1 MRDGMNSC
9 SGYIYAFFLILFV
22 LGMISFPAAAAG
34 DQLKDAGQRWAVIVG
49 ISDYQNLGDLDNAV
63 NDALD
68 MKSVLI
74 NKCNFAPDHVY
85 TYTNGQASK
94 GSIQNA
100 LNLMSARAGPSDVV
114 VFYFSGHGDQMDR
127 DLSPYDEA
135 DGRDEVLCPYDSY
148 SDRYD
153 RDISDDELQTMLGR
167 INSKNTICIFDTCHS
182 GGMVKGSRISAI
194 YGASKDSPAIDAFVR
209 NDGISADFSKDARS
223 GRYVMLMASDDDES
237 AVDSSRLQNGVFT
250 YYLVEGLTS
259 TSANLDSDQ
268 YISIEEAFSYAQA
281 ASTRYDSSMHP
292 QIYDG
297 DRYTEIE
304 FASLSATPTPTATQS
319 TPAVDI
325 SGKTVQGYLSAG
337 QSAYY
342 SFDIPSGVSFSSC
355 TVTLAGPSGSD
366 FDLYIRKGATPT
378 KDNYDYRGYT
388 ATANEQVSISS
399 PSSGRYYVMVQ
410 AYSGSGSYS
419 LAETHAGTSTPTPT
433 ITRTVSPTVTP
444 TPTGTQSTVATV
456 ITGRTVTGYISSG
469 QSQYYYFDISAIQ
482 SGRPC
487 TITLDGPSGA
497 DFDLYVRK
505 GSNPTADN
513 YDYRGYTASADEE
526 VSISS
531 PTTGRYYV
539 MVNAY
544 SGSGSYTI
552 SETTGGSSTQTVTPT
567 PTITRTVS
575 PTVTPTPT
583 ITRTISPTVTQNP
596 GGTDITA
603 RTVQGS
609 ISSGQSYYY
618 FDIPTGSAVSSCIV
632 VLDGPSG
639 ADYDLF
645 VKRGSNPSTWIYDYR
660 SSGRTAD
667 ESVTINNPS
676 AGRYYVMVKYYN
688 GPGSFTIRETHGAG
702 TTVTPTLTI
711 TRTVSPTVTP
721 TPTGTQSTVATAI
734 TGKTVTG
741 FISTGQSQYYYFDIS
756 AIQSGRPCTITLD
769 GPSGADFDLYVRK
782 GSNPTTDNYDYRGYT
797 ASADEEVSISSPT
810 TGRYYVMVNAH
821 SGSGSF
827 TITETTGGSSTQTV
841 TPTPTITR
849 TVSPTSTPL
858 PTVTPGTSGTD
869 ITVKTVTGFI
879 STGQSQYYYFDISAI
894 QSGRPCTITLDGPSG
909 ADFDLYVRKGSNPT
923 ADNYDYRGYTASAD
937 EQVSV
942 SSPTTGRYYVMVN
955 AYSGS
960 GSYTISET
968 TGGSSTLTVT
978 PTPTITRTVSP
989 AVTPSP
995 TVTQTLD
1002 GSDITGRTVQGYI
1015 SSGQS
1020 YYYFDI
1026 PSGSA
1031 VSSCTVVLDGPA
1043 GADYDLFVKRGSN
1056 PGTWIYDYRSAGRTA
1071 DESITI
1077 NNPSAGRYYVMV
1089 MFYSGPGSY
1098 TLRETHSGVVSQAT
1112 LPTVTGTYAIP
1123 TTVPPATVPI
1133 TVSPTFTQTPADGNG
1148 YGSIAVTSG
1157 PTSAW
1162 VYLDGIPARKITP
1175 STLIVTAGTHTV
1187 GCRKT
1192 GYPEQVR
1199 TVTVGSGMTA
1209 DVHFTL

>member
-1 MRDGMNSC
+1 
-9 SGYIYAFFLILFV
+9 
-22 LGMISFPAAAAG
+22 MISVPVAATG
-34 DQLKDAGQRWAVIVG
+34 DQLKDAGQRWAVIIG

-74 NKCNFAPDHVY
+74 NTCNFASDHVY

-100 LNLMSARAGPSDVV
+100 LSLMSARAGPSDTVL
-114 VFYFSGHGDQMDR
+114 FYFSGHGDQMDR

-135 DGRDEVLCPYDSY
+135 DGMDEVICPYDSY
-148 SDRYD
+148 SDSYD
-153 RDISDDELQTMLGR
+153 RDISDDELQTWLGR
-167 INSKNTICIFDTCHS
+167 INSKNTICIFDTCNS

-194 YGASKDSPAIDAFVR
+194 YGASKDSPSVEAFIW
-209 NDGISADFSKDARS
+209 NDGFSEDLIKDARS
-223 GRYVMLMASDDDES
+223 SKYVMLMASDDDES

-259 TSANLDSDQ
+259 TSANTDSDR
-268 YISIEEAFSYAQA
+268 YISIEEAFVYAQA
-281 ASTRYDSSMHP
+281 ASTRYDSGMHP

-297 DRYTEIE
+297 DRNNEIE
-304 FASLSATPTPTATQS
+304 IAPLYATPTPTTTQS

-325 SGKTVQGYLSAG
+325 TRKTVQGYISSG
-337 QSAYY
+337 QSQYY
-342 SFDIPSGVSFSSC
+342 YFDIPSGVSINSC
-355 TVTLAGPSGSD
+355 TVTLTGPSGAD
-366 FDLYIRKGATPT
+366 FDIYIRKGTTPT
-378 KDNYDYRGYT
+378 KDDYDYRGYT

-399 PSSGRYYVMVQ
+399 PTSGRYYVMVQ

-419 LAETHAGTSTPTPT
+419 LTETHAGTSTPTPTPT
-433 ITRTVSPTVTP
+433 ITRTVSPTATP
-444 TPTGTQSTVATV
+444 SPTGTQSTVATS
-456 ITGRTVTGYISSG
+456 ITGRTVTGSISSG
-469 QSQYYYFDISAIQ
+469 QSQYYYFDIPAIQ

-505 GSNPTADN
+505 GSNPTTDS

-567 PTITRTVS
+567 PT
-575 PTVTPTPT
+575 PT
-583 ITRTISPTVTQNP
+583 ITRTIFPTVTPSPTVTQNS

-603 RTVQGS
+603 RTVQGY

-618 FDIPTGSAVSSCIV
+618 FDIPSGTAVSSCTV

-688 GPGSFTIRETHGAG
+688 GPGSFTIRETHSAG
-702 TTVTPTLTI
+702 TTPTPTPTI
-711 TRTVSPTVTP
+711 TRTVSPTATP
-721 TPTGTQSTVATAI
+721 SPTGTQSTVATSI
-734 TGKTVTG
+734 TGRTVTG
-741 FISTGQSQYYYFDIS
+741 SISSGQSQYYYFDIP

-782 GSNPTTDNYDYRGYT
+782 GSNPTTDSYDYRGYT
-797 ASADEEVSISSPT
+797 ASADEEVSI
-810 TGRYYVMVNAH
+810 
-821 SGSGSF
+821 
-827 TITETTGGSSTQTV
+827 
-841 TPTPTITR
+841 
-849 TVSPTSTPL
+849 
-858 PTVTPGTSGTD
+858 
-869 ITVKTVTGFI
+869 
-879 STGQSQYYYFDISAI
+879 
-894 QSGRPCTITLDGPSG
+894 
-909 ADFDLYVRKGSNPT
+909 
-923 ADNYDYRGYTASAD
+923 
-937 EQVSV
+937 

-968 TGGSSTLTVT
+968 TGGSSTQTVTPT

-989 AVTPSP
+989 TSTP
-995 TVTQTLD
+995 
-1002 GSDITGRTVQGYI
+1002 GSTGTDITGRSVQGYI

-1056 PGTWIYDYRSAGRTA
+1056 PSTWIYDYRSSGRTA

-1077 NNPSAGRYYVMV
+1077 NTPSPGRYFVMV
-1089 MFYSGPGSY
+1089 KFYSGPGSY
-1098 TLRETHSGVVSQAT
+1098 TIRETHSGVVSQYAEPSVTSTWT
-1112 LPTVTGTYAIP
+1112 LP
-1123 TTVPPATVPI
+1123 TTVPPT
-1133 TVSPTFTQTPADGNG
+1133 TMPTSSGDAG
-1148 YGSIAVTSG
+1148 YGSVSVTSS

-1162 VYLDGIPARKITP
+1162 IYLDGVPARKITP

-1199 TVTVGSGMTA
+1199 TVTVVSGMTS